1 MKKILFVSI
10 LFSTLFAAVHRVPH
24 DRETIQDGIT
34 NAEPSDTVLVDE
46 GIYYET
52 IILNK
57 EITLASYF
65 LSDGNISH
73 RDATIIDCHPDQTG
87 ENASCIFIR
96 PPSSG
101 EVISP
106 KVIGFTI
113 QNGVGALATEYIET
127 DDGVETADR
136 GAGTGEVEELC
147 LIMMMMWSLMR
158 TETDTISPHN

>member
-1 MKKILFVSI
+1 MNKILLLTIFLTS
-10 LFSTLFAAVHRVPH
+10 LFAVVHRVPH
-24 DRETIQDGIT
+24 DRETIQEGIDT
-34 NAEPSDTVLVDE
+34 AEPGDTVLVDD
-46 GIYYET
+46 GTYYET

-101 EVISP
+101 EV
-106 KVIGFTI
+106 
-113 QNGVGALATEYIET
+113 
-127 DDGVETADR
+127 
-136 GAGTGEVEELC
+136 EELC